1 MLMGRFTQTKKLL
14 QEFKLKVMINSGVL
28 SCGKE
33 SNDVP

>member
-1 MLMGRFTQTKKLL
+1 MPVDRFTHSKRLL
-14 QEFKLKVMINSGVL
+14 QNFKLKVMINSGVL

>member
-1 MLMGRFTQTKKLL
+1 MPMDRFTETKKTL
-14 QEFKLKVMINSGVL
+14 QDFKLKVMINSGVL